1 MRLRPETRRRAR
13 ALQLLY
19 SLDGAAASDLGSAA
33 AGLAR
38 LTGPE
43 PGVTEEARE
52 LAGAVL
58 AHREDLDRQV
68 SGAADNWRLERVA
81 IIERNILR
89 LGIHELMAGVLPAK
103 VVIDESLWL
112 AHRFAGPK
120 APPLINGVLD
130 RVARDLGR
138 L

>member
-1 MRLRPETRRRAR
+1 MMLRAETRRRAR

-19 SLDGAAASDLGSAA
+19 SLDGAAVPDCRQAA

-43 PGVTEEARE
+43 PGVTDEAEE
-52 LAGAVL
+52 LAHAVL
-58 AHREDLDRQV
+58 AHCEELDRQV
-68 SGAADNWRLERVA
+68 SKAADNWRIERVA

-89 LGIHELMAGVLPAK
+89 LGIHELMAGIVPAK

-120 APPLINGVLD
+120 APPFINGVLD